1 MFRAVRTSFI
11 RSMLS
16 ICRPCGEQSSPP
28 AMANIRHRLA
38 LTARHNRKPRMKN
51 RDEVNYTAHWSPAR
65 LHVKKFKLITKKSE
79 TWHCFSRVHNLN
91 NNKKFIATKD
101 EFVEDLRGQVHT
113 ETLKLHEDER
123 NNDVLKE
130 TLKSLEFNNAT
141 LCQKSRSRCLDYR
154 LNEFLLQLIEMR

>member
-1 MFRAVRTSFI
+1 
-11 RSMLS
+11 MLYRVQFTYT
-16 ICRPCGEQSSPP
+16 CRLP
-28 AMANIRHRLA
+28 
-38 LTARHNRKPRMKN
+38 KN
-51 RDEVNYTAHWSPAR
+51 RDEVKYTAHWSPAR

-101 EFVEDLRGQVHT
+101 EFVEDLRGRVHT
-113 ETLKLHEDER
+113 ETLKLNEDER
-123 NNDVLKE
+123 NKDVLKE